1 MNKKFQRLDEIVVRL
16 MRKFRVPG
24 LALSIIKDGERIY
37 EKGYGA
43 RNLEENLPMTEDTLI
58 GIGSIS
64 KSFTAMLILQLQE
77 KGLLTVEDSVSNYLN
92 VEPFISHQDITIS
105 HLLSHSSGIPSA
117 DAQWLPIAISYGDYK
132 RIYPVTSRDDYLQHI
147 SELKDEIFFNPGEK
161 FFYNNDMFT
170 LLGIIIEKLTGKSF
184 ETVLQQNILNTLKM
198 SRSTVNREK
207 LENDP
212 QKNYIRGYL
221 HKGEKGDLRLE
232 HPKLPFSRDLQ
243 APGGIYTSMHELSN
257 YAKCLLQKGKI
268 ETNQIISPQSI
279 ELLWKSRIL
288 CPYGYGKEP
297 KYCFGWVKE
306 DDVFEHIIYHHGG
319 GLGVSTS
326 FLGVIPDLNLGI
338 NIAENDDMGIAGIV
352 GMCAFALM
360 LDRDPIDL
368 IDKYRN
374 IEIFCEIEGKY
385 RSSLDLYEL
394 EVFMKNQSIYINV
407 ESDDG
412 RFTFPLIAEDYR
424 NLIFRLSSTVKYP
437 IKRVQFFRD
446 EKTEEISFISYDRY
460 LYHKN

>member
-1 MNKKFQRLDEIVVRL
+1 MNKKFQRLDEIVVKL

-24 LALSIIKDGERIY
+24 LALSIIKDGEQMY

-64 KSFTAMLILQLQE
+64 KSFTALLILQLQE
-77 KGLLTVEDSVSNYLN
+77 EGFLNVEDSVSNYLEI
-92 VEPFISHQDITIS
+92 EPFLSHQDITIS

-117 DAQWLPIAISYGDYK
+117 DAQWLPITISYGDYK
-132 RIYPVTSRDDYLQHI
+132 RIYPVTSREDYLRHI
-147 SELKDEIFFNPGEK
+147 SELRTEIYFKPGKK
-161 FFYNNDMFT
+161 FFYNNDMFS
-170 LLGIIIEKLTGKSF
+170 LLGIIIERLTGKSF
-184 ETVLQQNILNTLKM
+184 ETVLQQNIFNPLNM
-198 SRSTVNREK
+198 NRSTVNREV
-207 LENDP
+207 LEDDP

-221 HKGEKGDLRLE
+221 HKGEKEDIRLE

-257 YAKCLLQKGKI
+257 YAKFLIRKGKI
-268 ETNQIISPQSI
+268 DTHQVISPESI
-279 ELLWKSRIL
+279 ELLWKPRIA

-306 DDVFEHIIYHHGG
+306 DDVFEHTIYHHGG

-326 FLGVIPDLNLGI
+326 FFGVIPEINLGI
-338 NIAENDDMGIAGIV
+338 SVAENDDMGIAGII
-352 GMCAFALM
+352 GMCALTLM
-360 LDRDPIDL
+360 QEKDPRDL
-368 IDKYRN
+368 IEKYKN
-374 IEIFCEIEGKY
+374 IEIFCELEGKY
-385 RSSLDLYEL
+385 KSSLGLYEL

-412 RFTFPLIAEDYR
+412 KFTFPLIAEDYK

-437 IKRVQFFRD
+437 IKRIRFYRD
-446 EKTEEISFISYDRY
+446 KNAEEISFVTYDRY
-460 LYHKN
+460 LYHRL